1 MKEYKLSDKSYI
13 TLKKISFLNEIEKD
27 IVLDDKKRTV
37 SSNDISLLLDIIDD
51 EIAVYGVTDD
61 QERLIEYGYDLYAL
75 FDELYYSD

>member
-27 IVLDDKKRTV
+27 IVLNDEKRTV
-37 SSNDISLLLDIIDD
+37 SLNDIDLLLDIIDD

-61 QERLIEYGYDLYAL
+61 QERLI
-75 FDELYYSD
+75 DELYYSD